1 MHGTILIFIKNSLIM
16 AYCHTENEKVLLRDL
31 MNSILASW
39 KKFVIWLEF
48 EAVLLPIKLNH
59 QKSIES

>member
-31 MNSILASW
+31 MNSILA